1 MINSFDLNRRTK
13 AAFKLFLLVMKIL
26 LICNA
31 VACSAYFISNYLADN
46 RTVYNPDGTECRAD
60 CYWVLNVTY
69 ANKSLKD
76 YDEDFIVQYIYSLYW
91 ASTTMISIGYGDI
104 TPKNPTEVGFT
115 VFIQFLS
122 CLLYGFSINSI
133 WSIVQELNAKKSRIR
148 SRLNTI
154 NLYMRDK
161 DISNELT

>member
-1 MINSFDLNRRTK
+1 
-13 AAFKLFLLVMKIL
+13 
-26 LICNA
+26 
-31 VACSAYFISNYLADN
+31 
-46 RTVYNPDGTECRAD
+46 
-60 CYWVLNVTY
+60 
-69 ANKSLKD
+69 
-76 YDEDFIVQYIYSLYW
+76 
-91 ASTTMISIGYGDI
+91 MISIGYGDI

-115 VFIQFLS
+115 VLIQFLS

-133 WSIVQELNAKKSRIR
+133 WSIVQELNAKKTRIR